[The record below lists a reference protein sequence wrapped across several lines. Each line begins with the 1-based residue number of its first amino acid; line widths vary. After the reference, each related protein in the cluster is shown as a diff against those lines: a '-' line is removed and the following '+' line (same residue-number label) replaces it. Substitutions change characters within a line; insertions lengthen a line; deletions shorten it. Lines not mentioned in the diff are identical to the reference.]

1 MFNWGSFPK
10 MKMRLGNLYRKL
22 VLKGVIVTLAASDIA
37 KWVITTL
44 SMEQFDYYFF

>member
-1 MFNWGSFPK
+1 

-37 KWVITTL
+37 LGHSALCFLWNNFIIIIII
-44 SMEQFDYYFF
+44 

>member
-1 MFNWGSFPK
+1 
-10 MKMRLGNLYRKL
+10 MRLGNLYRKL

-44 SMEQFDYYFF
+44 SMEQFDYYFINIGVILDSDKT